1 MTQSAPLPEATLDA
15 LARLLARDEIRELAH
30 RYAVAIDAR
39 DLDALVALFAPD
51 VRVGRDASGREAL
64 RRDFERQLGAI
75 GVSILFVGNHVI
87 DFDPADPA
95 RATGIVYCAAQIQDG
110 ERWIRQAIRYDD
122 HYVQRDGAWL
132 FARRKHLLWYGA
144 VEPQNPLLQPPAEWP
159 KSHTGRG
166 TLPEALPSWRRF
178 WDRQR
183 ET

>member
-1 MTQSAPLPEATLDA
+1 MDA
-15 LARLLARDEIRELAH
+15 LARLLARDEIRQLAH
-30 RYAVAIDAR
+30 RYAVAVDAR

-87 DFDPADPA
+87 DFDETDEA
-95 RATGIVYCAAQIQDG
+95 RASGIVYCAAQIQDG

-122 HYVQRDGAWL
+122 SYVRRDGAWL

-144 VEPQNPLLQPPAEWP
+144 ADAQNPLLQPPAEWP

-166 TLPEALPSWRRF
+166 TLPESLPSWRRF
-178 WDRQR
+178 WEAQR
-183 ET
+183 RT